1 MRLWLS
7 RQAGPTLVA
16 QASNG
21 ATDGRVPAEETMDG
35 SSISAAALSPT
46 AGLARH
52 LISMR
57 NQPLAPEAVAVAR
70 QCLLDWLGVTLA
82 ARDEPLVGILADELA
97 PGGETGDC
105 TLLGLGRRAPLMT
118 AVLVNGAAGHALDFD
133 DVITAMGHP
142 TAPVA
147 PAVFGLAEALGASGA
162 RALAAFVAGIEA
174 ECRVARLMGP
184 SHYAKGWHGTAT
196 FGSFGAAAAAAH
208 LLELDEERL
217 LHAFG
222 IAGTQ
227 AAGLKSVFG
236 TMSKPLHAGKAA
248 QNGVLAARLAA
259 RGFTSDTDILASD
272 QGFAA
277 TQSTTADPA
286 AALEARTLPWVVD
299 ALFKYHAACYLT
311 HNTIEAA
318 NTLRHETP
326 LSADHVE
333 AVTVSVQ
340 RGHLRVCNIE
350 APRTG
355 LECKFS
361 LRMTCAMALAGEDTC
376 DEALYSDAAAVRPD
390 LVALR
395 DRITIEPTAPDLAS
409 TVRVRL
415 KGGREVSCTA
425 DVAIPV
431 RDLDAQQ
438 ARLERK
444 FRNLMRGRLSATAT
458 DRIVEI
464 CRGLEHEPDLGRLM
478 AACAEA

>member
-1 MRLWLS
+1 
-7 RQAGPTLVA
+7 
-16 QASNG
+16 
-21 ATDGRVPAEETMDG
+21 MDG
-35 SSISAAALSPT
+35 SSTPQDAALSPT
-46 AGLARH
+46 LGLARH
-52 LISMR
+52 LIAMR
-57 NQPLAPEAVAVAR
+57 AAPPPPEAVTVAK

-82 ARDEPLVGILADELA
+82 ARGEPLVGILADELA
-97 PGGETGDC
+97 PGDDPDGC
-105 TLLGLGRRAPLMT
+105 TLLGLGRRAPLPV
-118 AVLVNGAAGHALDFD
+118 AVLINGAAGHALDFD

-147 PAVFGLAEALGASGA
+147 PAVLGLGEALGASGA
-162 RALAAFVAGIEA
+162 QVIAAFVAGIEA
-174 ECRVARLMGP
+174 ECRIGRLMGP

-208 LLELDEERL
+208 LLDLDEAQL
-217 LHAFG
+217 LNALG
-222 IAGTQ
+222 VAGAQ

-236 TMSKPLHAGKAA
+236 TMTKPLHAGKAA

-259 RGFTSDTDILASD
+259 RGFTSDTDILGSS

-277 TQSTTADPA
+277 TQSTTVDPA
-286 AALEARTLPWVVD
+286 ALLEPRAKPWVVE

-318 NTLRHETP
+318 AALRDETP
-326 LSADHVE
+326 FAAEDVE
-333 AVTVSVQ
+333 AVTVQVQ
-340 RGHLRVCNIE
+340 PGHLGVCNIE

-361 LRMTCAMALAGEDTC
+361 LRMTCAMALAGEDTF
-376 DEALYSDAAAVRPD
+376 DEALYSDETAARPY

-395 DRITIEPTAPDLAS
+395 QRVTVEPSARDLAS

-415 KGGREVSCTA
+415 KDGREVARTA

-431 RDLDAQQ
+431 RDLPAQQ

-444 FRNLMRGRLSATAT
+444 FRSLARSGLAAGAAE
-458 DRIVEI
+458 RIVET
-464 CRGLEHEPDLGRLM
+464 CRGLGLEPDLSRLL
-478 AACAEA
+478 AACSDALRP